1 MTPKQPKKQIRD
13 VEFAIKAFKT
23 KIESVN
29 EPTTLKDEMHL
40 QNLISTKHE
49 LISLKEELNL

>member
-1 MTPKQPKKQIRD
+1 MTPKQLKKQIRD

-29 EPTTLKDEMHL
+29 EPTTLKDDMHL